1 MLREEPNTANGH
13 PRVFISYSWDSEKH
27 KGWVLELAKRLR
39 ADGIDAVVDEIHLSP
54 GDRAPQFMETCIR
67 QSNRVLVIC
76 TEAYKRRFDDRSGG
90 AGYEGHIMS
99 GEIISQVGR
108 NKFIP
113 ILRSGDW
120 NTAMPTALLGT
131 IGIDLRQDSDAQYRK
146 LVQNLYQVAQVPP
159 VGNRPKWL
167 DDASHLAPPI
177 VRRAELGI
185 NDPKEYWDQRK
196 VLPETD
202 ITRKIWSKPH
212 WNIWIRPSEF
222 RKARFQSVDQCRTFM
237 LSSYVRLSGRF
248 PYPSVSSEAIEIG
261 TEWVAGEEETAG
273 NIISRSERWGL
284 FRSAQFVH
292 NLTVKESRQLGDRI
306 HVLEI
311 LDTVTAAFELAAR
324 MADRGV
330 LSPDAVVGFELRG
343 IEGLGLTWPQDIFHD
358 KDVVPRNCWC
368 QESAVDRAIRATD
381 SQLKTRRRELARD
394 MSHQIY
400 AVFGWSDV
408 DQDRIKREQA
418 ARFPAVD

>member
-1 MLREEPNTANGH
+1 
-13 PRVFISYSWDSEKH
+13 
-27 KGWVLELAKRLR
+27 
-39 ADGIDAVVDEIHLSP
+39 
-54 GDRAPQFMETCIR
+54 METCIR
-67 QSNRVLVIC
+67 QSDRVLVIC
-76 TEAYKRRFDDRSGG
+76 TEAYKRRFDDRTGG
-90 AGYEGHIMS
+90 AGYEGHIIS
-99 GEIISQVGR
+99 GEIIAQVGR

-120 NTAMPTALLGT
+120 NMAMPTALLGT
-131 IGIDLRQDSDAQYRK
+131 IGIDLRHDSEAQYRK
-146 LVQNLYQVAQVPP
+146 LVQNLYQVTQVPP

-167 DDASHLAPPI
+167 NDAPHLATPI
-177 VRRAELGI
+177 VKRSELGI
-185 NDPKEYWDQRK
+185 DPKEYWDQRK
-196 VLPETD
+196 LLPETD

-212 WNIWIRPSEF
+212 WNIWIRPVDF
-222 RKARFQSVDQCRTFM
+222 RKARFQNVDQCRTFM
-237 LSSYVRLSGRF
+237 LSSYVQLSGRV

-261 TEWVAGEEETAG
+261 TEWVAGEEESTG
-273 NIISRSERWGL
+273 NTISRAERWAL

-292 NLTVKESRQLGDRI
+292 NLTVKENRQLGDKI

-330 LSPDAVVGFELRG
+330 LSPDAVVGFEMRG
-343 IEGLGLTWPQDIFHD
+343 IEGLRLTWPQDIFHD
-358 KDVVPRNCWC
+358 KDLVPGNCWC

-381 SQLKTRRRELARD
+381 CQLKTRRRELALD
-394 MSHQIY
+394 MSREIY
-400 AVFGWSDV
+400 AVFGWPDV